1 MEFPMYVSDF
11 INNMPVYE
19 NLDYAS
25 KAMVFS
31 NAALLITSP
40 CILGFKNAVL
50 ASLVVD
56 AAISWFEYDSSEN
69 HQLPNAVVDLKDF
82 ALEHLHLSH
91 NSTQASEI

>member
-1 MEFPMYVSDF
+1 MYGSDF
-11 INNMPVYE
+11 LNNMPVYE

-25 KAMVFS
+25 KAMVIS
-31 NAALLITSP
+31 NAALLITSS

-56 AAISWFEYDSSEN
+56 AAISWLEYDSSEN
-69 HQLPNAVVDLKDF
+69 HQLPNIVTEIKEY
-82 ALEHLHLSH
+82 ALESLVSH

>member
-1 MEFPMYVSDF
+1 MYVSDF
-11 INNMPVYE
+11 LNNMPVYE

-25 KAMVFS
+25 KAMVIS
-31 NAALLITSP
+31 NLALVVTSP

-69 HQLPNAVVDLKDF
+69 HQLPNIVTEIKEY
-82 ALEHLHLSH
+82 ALEHLVSH